1 MQGWVLASRRQEVET
16 ILRPWWKEVLGGSW
30 HAGGLGVV
38 QVLQEHEA
46 GPQLWMELALE
57 HGGEEE
63 EEEKVV
69 VH

>member
-1 MQGWVLASRRQEVET
+1 M
-16 ILRPWWKEVLGGSW
+16 
-30 HAGGLGVV
+30 
-38 QVLQEHEA
+38 QEHEA